1 MLNLSQNGCSVWV
14 TSSTE
19 LALTPTCLALG
30 KFDGVHRGHKRVIE
44 PILPTSRGGK
54 RGEWQSGGKKG
65 ISNISGENIF
75 TANPRLSSSRTYSTV
90 VTFNPHP
97 QEYFTGKPRA
107 WLTPMEE
114 KIQELRSLGVEQLV
128 MLPFDKVLCALSPE
142 DFVEQILVKQ
152 LQAACISVGEDFR
165 FGSQRRGTA
174 QDLGIIAARY
184 NIPVNIVSLETQEYS
199 QTDRANDLNDDLNQ
213 EERISTSLIREIL
226 ATGDIERANKLL
238 GRPYTLIGKVVTGQK
253 LGRTIGFPTA
263 NLELPKDKFLP
274 DKGVYAVRVS
284 TLNGISNEYEYDC
297 LGVMNIGS
305 RPTVNGANLS
315 VEVHLLD
322 WTGDLYDKTL
332 KVRLEKFLRPEQKF
346 SGLEALKKQIQQD
359 CINAKIF
366 FGSEL

>member
-30 KFDGVHRGHKRVIE
+30 KFDGLHRGHKRVIE
-44 PILPTSRGGK
+44 PILKTYQSEKEKWQNGG
-54 RGEWQSGGKKG
+54 EKG
-65 ISNISGENIF
+65 ISNPSGNIF
-75 TANPRLSSSRTYSTV
+75 TANSRFFSSNTYSTV

-128 MLPFDKVLCALSPE
+128 MLPFDKVLCTLSPE
-142 DFVEQILVKQ
+142 DFVQQILVKQ
-152 LQAACISVGEDFR
+152 LQAARISVGEDFR
-165 FGSQRRGTA
+165 FGSQRQGTA
-174 QDLGIIAARY
+174 QGLRIIAAKY
-184 NIPVNIVSLETQEYS
+184 NIPVNIVSLETQGYS
-199 QTDRANDLNDDLNQ
+199 HTNDFKK
-213 EERISTSLIREIL
+213 EESISTSLIRERL
-226 ATGDIERANKLL
+226 ATGDMEGANAML
-238 GRPYTLIGKVVTGQK
+238 GRPYALIGKVVTGQK

-263 NLELPKDKFLP
+263 NLQLPKDKFLP
-274 DKGVYAVRVS
+274 SKGVYAVRVAI
-284 TLNGISNEYEYDC
+284 LNDKSDEYEDRY

-305 RPTVNGANLS
+305 RPTVNGADLS

-322 WTGDLYDKTL
+322 WAGDLYSRTL

-346 SGLEALKKQIQQD
+346 SGLEALKNQIQQD
-359 CINAKIF
+359 CINAKNF

>member
-19 LALTPTCLALG
+19 LALTPTCVALG
-30 KFDGVHRGHKRVIE
+30 KFDGVHRGHKRVIK
-44 PILPTSRGGK
+44 PILPTSQNDKRGG
-54 RGEWQSGGKKG
+54 RQSGEEK
-65 ISNISGENIF
+65 IITDIPGESIY
-75 TANPRLSSSRTYSTV
+75 TANSRFSPSHTYSTV

-128 MLPFDKVLCALSPE
+128 MLPFDKVLCTLSPE
-142 DFVEQILVKQ
+142 DFVEKILVEQ
-152 LQAACISVGEDFR
+152 LRAACISVGEDYR

-174 QDLGIIAARY
+174 QDLQIIAAKY
-184 NIPVNIVSLETQEYS
+184 DIPVNIVPLETQGHS
-199 QTDRANDLNDDLNQ
+199 QPSNLHK

-226 ATGDIERANKLL
+226 ATGDMERANEML
-238 GRPYTLIGKVVTGQK
+238 GRPYTLIGKVITGQK

-263 NLELPKDKFLP
+263 NLQLPKDKFLP
-274 DKGVYAVRVS
+274 CKGVYAVRVS
-284 TLNGISNEYEYDC
+284 ILNEISDKYEDC
-297 LGVMNIGS
+297 YLGVMNIGS

-322 WTGDLYDKTL
+322 WAGNLYDETL
-332 KVRLEKFLRPEQKF
+332 RVRLEKFLRPEQKF
-346 SGLEALKKQIQQD
+346 SDLEALKHQIQQD
-359 CINAKIF
+359 CINAKKF

>member
-44 PILPTSRGGK
+44 PILPTSQNEI
-54 RGEWQSGGKKG
+54 RGEWQSGGKKE
-65 ISNISGENIF
+65 ISNIYGESTF
-75 TANPRLSSSRTYSTV
+75 TANSSLPSSHTYSTV

-114 KIQELRSLGVEQLV
+114 KIEQLRSLGVEQLV
-128 MLPFDKVLCALSPE
+128 MLPFDKILCALSPE
-142 DFVEQILVKQ
+142 DFVERILVEQ
-152 LQAACISVGEDFR
+152 LQAARISVGEDFR
-165 FGSQRRGTA
+165 FGSRRRGTA
-174 QDLGIIAARY
+174 QDLQFIAARY
-184 NIPVNIVSLETQEYS
+184 NIPVNIISLETQGS
-199 QTDRANDLNDDLNQ
+199 TQIDNSGK

-226 ATGDIERANKLL
+226 ATGNMEKANELL
-238 GRPYTLIGKVVTGQK
+238 GRSYALIGKVVTGEQI
-253 LGRTIGFPTA
+253 GRTIGFPTA
-263 NLELPKDKFLP
+263 NLQIPKDKFLP
-274 DKGVYAVRVS
+274 RKGVYAVRVS
-284 TLNGISNEYEYDC
+284 ILNDVSNKYEYHC

-315 VEVHLLD
+315 VEVHLFD
-322 WTGDLYDKTL
+322 WAGDLYERTL
-332 KVRLEKFLRPEQKF
+332 KVRMEKFLRPEQKF
-346 SGLEALKKQIQQD
+346 SGLEALKNQIKQD

>member
-44 PILPTSRGGK
+44 PILPTSLSGK
-54 RGEWQSGGKKG
+54 RGEWQSGGNKG

-75 TANPRLSSSRTYSTV
+75 TADSRFSSSRTYSTV

-142 DFVEQILVKQ
+142 DFVEQILVRQ

-174 QDLGIIAARY
+174 QDLKIIAARY
-184 NIPVNIVSLETQEYS
+184 NVPVNIVSLETQGYS
-199 QTDRANDLNDDLNQ
+199 QMNDSNK

-238 GRPYTLIGKVVTGQK
+238 GRSYNLIGKVVTGQK

-274 DKGVYAVRVS
+274 HKGVYAVRVS
-284 TLNGISNEYEYDC
+284 ILNNISNEYEYNC

-322 WTGDLYDKTL
+322 WAGDLYDKTL
-332 KVRLEKFLRPEQKF
+332 KVRLEKFLRSEQKF
-346 SGLEALKKQIQQD
+346 SGLEVLKNQIQQD
-359 CINAKIF
+359 CINAKTF